1 MRFNTAPAPHLAPTA
16 STRRIMQW
24 VLLAMA
30 PGVAAQ
36 LWQFGPGVLINLALA
51 IAIALLAES
60 AMLRLRARHSRAG
73 LSDWSAVLTAALLAV
88 SLPPIAPWW
97 ITVFGTLFAV
107 VIGKQL
113 YGGLG
118 YNPFNPAM
126 VGYAVLLISFPKAMT
141 AWLPPTDLAAASL
154 GLLDAWNAIVHRAGP
169 DGSSFDALAMATPL
183 DTLKTQLGL
192 GRTMDEIQSGAL
204 FGALAGKGWQWVN
217 LGYLAGGLW
226 LLRRGLIAWQIPAG
240 FLAALGALSLG
251 FFLLEPETY
260 PTPLFHLLGGATMLG
275 AFFIATDPVTA
286 STTPKG
292 RLIYGALIGS
302 LVFVI
307 RSWGGYP
314 DGVAFAVLLLNLAAP
329 TIDHYTRPR
338 VYGHPGCT

>member
-1 MRFNTAPAPHLAPTA
+1 MRFPTAPAPHLAPPA
-16 STRRIMQW
+16 STHRIMQW
-24 VLLAMA
+24 VLLAMI
-30 PGVAAQ
+30 PGTAAQ
-36 LWQFGPGVLINLALA
+36 LWQFGPGVLVNLALA
-51 IAIALLAES
+51 VTTALTAEY

-73 LSDWSAVLTAALLAV
+73 LSDWSATLTGALLAV

-97 ITVFGTLFAV
+97 VTVFGTLFAI

-141 AWLPPTDLAAASL
+141 AWLPPVDITGTHW
-154 GLLDAWNAIVHRAGP
+154 GLSDAWNAIVHHTGP
-169 DGSSFDALAMATPL
+169 DGSSFDAVTMATPL

-192 GRTMDEIQSGAL
+192 GRMADEIQSGPL

-226 LLRRGLIAWQIPAG
+226 LLRRGLIAWQIPTG
-240 FLAALGALSLG
+240 FLAALGTWSLV
-251 FFLLEPETY
+251 FFLLEPQTY

-307 RSWGGYP
+307 RAWGGYP
-314 DGVAFAVLLLNLAAP
+314 DGVAFGVLLLNLAAP

-338 VYGHPGCT
+338 VYGHPG